1 MTALA
6 ILGLLAGAA
15 VLHYRRKVTS

>member
-6 ILGLLAGAA
+6 ILGLLTGAA
-15 VLHYRRKVTS
+15 VLHHRRRVTS